1 MNQNELLS
9 MMIMR
14 VFVIICFLCTIL
26 GCRAQGGGKDISVPV
41 VHADV
46 RDLFSDSDRSQ
57 PDTSIFSKSRVI
69 FFETVER
76 ALLGNIGKVFVF
88 EDRIAVYDDRS
99 WKICVF
105 DTVGRFLFSIDRKG
119 RGPGEYIKIRD
130 CCFDYDRR
138 QFVVYSDVPSKFM
151 RFDYNGKFIGEVL
164 TDELFFQFAIAK
176 DRLICMDLRA
186 QNGDD
191 FLVELPNDDRSL
203 HKKKVLDLPL
213 IDIGSFYPPGALIQT
228 STKPYFARR
237 FANTIYQYDEG
248 AVVPRYRIDF
258 GKYNLP
264 ESLQKGGRL
273 SDQEFDEQVRDRNY
287 VTGLANIKESS
298 GKLYFSV
305 NNRGFCVLDTRTNEV
320 KAFPTILDTQTQIPC
335 NGMLPTQDIGNKYIA
350 FLPSVNQASLKIYVE
365 HVAKEAAPWFKEK
378 IERMKEDDNPIL
390 FLYEVR

>member
-1 MNQNELLS
+1 MKTRLFLIVACLS
-9 MMIMR
+9 C
-14 VFVIICFLCTIL
+14 VI
-26 GCRAQGGGKDISVPV
+26 GCHAKGGEDGASVSF

-69 FFETVER
+69 FFETAER

-176 DRLICMDLRA
+176 DRLICMDMRA

-203 HKKKVLDLPL
+203 RQKKVLDLPL
-213 IDIGSFYPPGALIQT
+213 IDLGPFYPPGALIQT

-264 ESLQKGGRL
+264 ESLQKGDRL
-273 SDQEFDEQVRDRNY
+273 SDQEYLQRGWDRDY

-320 KAFPTILDTQTQIPC
+320 KAFPMILDTQTQIPC

-365 HVAKEAAPWFKEK
+365 HVAKGAAPWFKEK

>member
-1 MNQNELLS
+1 MKTRLFLIVACLS
-9 MMIMR
+9 C
-14 VFVIICFLCTIL
+14 VI
-26 GCRAQGGGKDISVPV
+26 GCHAKGGEDGASVSF

-46 RDLFSDSDRSQ
+46 RNLFSGEDHCVPDSL
-57 PDTSIFSKSRVI
+57 IFSKSRVI
-69 FFETVER
+69 FFETTEG
-76 ALLGNIGKVFVF
+76 ALLGDISKVFVF

-213 IDIGSFYPPGALIQT
+213 IDLGPFYPPGALIQT
-228 STKPYFARR
+228 STKP
-237 FANTIYQYDEG
+237 
-248 AVVPRYRIDF
+248 
-258 GKYNLP
+258 
-264 ESLQKGGRL
+264 
-273 SDQEFDEQVRDRNY
+273 
-287 VTGLANIKESS
+287 
-298 GKLYFSV
+298 
-305 NNRGFCVLDTRTNEV
+305 
-320 KAFPTILDTQTQIPC
+320 
-335 NGMLPTQDIGNKYIA
+335 
-350 FLPSVNQASLKIYVE
+350 
-365 HVAKEAAPWFKEK
+365 
-378 IERMKEDDNPIL
+378 
-390 FLYEVR
+390 